1 MTVISKK
8 NKWEKKKKRLSYK
21 ISMTAQ
27 HPRLVVYRS
36 NRNIF
41 VQIIDN
47 VSNITICSSS
57 SIDKDISK
65 EILKANNKIDMSK
78 VVAINLAKK
87 LKSHKIK
94 NVVFNRSGYQYHG
107 RVQAIAETLRENGI
121 TL

>member
-47 VSNITICSSS
+47 VSNITICASS

-87 LKSHKIK
+87 WVSNLAK
-94 NVVFNRSGYQYHG
+94 NKWVSNSRTNF
-107 RVQAIAETLRENGI
+107 
-121 TL
+121 